1 MITENIDVAQV
12 VLYVFWIFFV
22 GLIYWLR
29 REDRREGY
37 PLETDNPRKVGLAAN
52 ILIPPPKTFLRPDG
66 SEYRA
71 PNAERDLRPMKSER
85 TAAAAG
91 STHEPVGDPLLSG
104 VGPAS
109 FTEREKHPELTREG
123 HIAIV
128 PLRADESYDI
138 SAGPDPRGWD
148 VVGAD
153 GEVAGTVKDLWVDRA
168 EMLVRYVEVELPAEG
183 EDAAEGAAAE
193 AKKRVEEEAAAKK
206 AEEEAAA
213 EEEASEEEA
222 AEEEADEAAAEKA
235 EESDEAADEKA
246 EDEGTAEEEVAADEE
261 ESDEAADEDESDED
275 ADEEESDEAADE
287 DESDEAEGADEDESA
302 EEEAAEAPVSEA
314 PVSAPMA
321 ARGTRLVPI
330 QTVLVQ
336 KRSRSVQMEAVKA
349 AQLAHAPTLASAE
362 QVTLD
367 EEERVVAFFAGAR
380 LYADPKNLGPV
391 V

>member
-261 ESDEAADEDESDED
+261 ESDEAADEDESDE
-275 ADEEESDEAADE
+275 
-287 DESDEAEGADEDESA
+287 AEGADEDESA

-336 KRSRSVQMEAVKA
+336 KRSRCVQMEAVKA